1 MLSRIA
7 PRSTSRRGPVTPDSV
22 PQTEIAGYG
31 HEQLVNAANV
41 IKAGADQ
48 GLNVRDQTIG
58 VMTAMGES
66 SLRNI
71 DYGDWETGGVT
82 NPDGTRTTSIGLFQQ
97 QDGWGTREERLDPYI
112 SSTKFFQAM
121 VAKVPDRESLEPTIV
136 AHRTQVNADP
146 YHYTQFWGHS
156 TPPELGVSDGYI
168 ITLTSESVRDVLA
181 TAISSVASDEPI
193 DRTLTAI
200 AMAGRALPLDGVGTL
215 LLDESAASTEEDRF
229 RVFGDW
235 PIDPALVNAYGT
247 PWRQCLV
254 QNEDQDVFD
263 VLLGEVDART
273 GAEMAMAKLRSA
285 WVRPIRDADGHAV
298 GVYIVWRLTCTA
310 ISPNQE
316 QHIGDAVR
324 LAHLALEQDRHRREL
339 EFAAHRDAL
348 TGVGNRASLNDRIA
362 LGGPPSSVLF
372 IDLDRF
378 KAVNDTFGHAVGDE
392 VIAKVGRRIAEVVRR
407 GDEVYRTGGD
417 EFIVVGDPTLVNE
430 DGLFV
435 LAERLIERLAAPFDC
450 SEHRVRIGATIGMA
464 SGSPHPEVTRSLSDT
479 ILAADRAMYV
489 AKDRGRGCVHHADL
503 QH

>member
-1 MLSRIA
+1 MSQG
-7 PRSTSRRGPVTPDSV
+7 SD
-22 PQTEIAGYG
+22 TEIALLSAEVRGVEARVRADPFLLLDVMPVAMFVIDSG
-31 HEQLVNAANV
+31 ANV
-41 IKAGADQ
+41 VFANDRLCALTGHARADVLGRSALEFIDQ
-48 GLNVRDQTIG
+48 RDVDFALSLLVTGTEFDGEVMGPNRIRYVDTSG
-58 VMTAMGES
+58 VS
-66 SLRNI
+66 
-71 DYGDWETGGVT
+71 
-82 NPDGTRTTSIGLFQQ
+82 
-97 QDGWGTREERLDPYI
+97 
-112 SSTKFFQAM
+112 
-121 VAKVPDRESLEPTIV
+121 
-136 AHRTQVNADP
+136 
-146 YHYTQFWGHS
+146 HYTQFWGHS